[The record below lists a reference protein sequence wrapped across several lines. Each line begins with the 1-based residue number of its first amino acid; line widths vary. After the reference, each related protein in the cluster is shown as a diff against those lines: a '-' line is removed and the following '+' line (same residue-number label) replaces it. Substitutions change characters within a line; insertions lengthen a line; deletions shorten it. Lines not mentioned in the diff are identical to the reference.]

1 MAISLSKEQKQS
13 QKISI
18 TPQLRKSIELL
29 HLSRFELVQKIE
41 REIETNPFLEKNDNE
56 LDVSNQTSIDDF
68 DFDFDFAA
76 SESLKSYLLNQIND
90 LNLSTSNYEISESI
104 VNSIDET
111 GRLADGLSEIEELLD
126 YKYTYKTIENNL
138 INIIHELS
146 PSGVG
151 FRDFKECIFLQIK
164 KSNISDIELEIANKI
179 LYEISS
185 DDLDECFNTLVYS
198 GYDENDVKK
207 TIQVIRN
214 CDLSPGLNYE
224 ETNYIYPDLK
234 ITLESNDK
242 ISTQFV
248 TDNFP
253 SIVLDENFVKETQ
266 KALKKDP
273 NEDLSKNIEEAKWLI
288 SSIRRRNETVLKV
301 GEMICKRQIDFLGN
315 NPLKVSPLTNKDI
328 SDELGV
334 HPSTISRI
342 IKSKYIDTPKGII
355 PLKSFLA
362 SSVSKTRMVTPLQ
375 LMDQIKKIIDEEK
388 NPLSDQKI
396 VQMLNLRGFG
406 LARRTITKYRKQLNI
421 PSSRNR

>member
-41 REIETNPFLEKNDNE
+41 REIETNPFLEKNDYE

-68 DFDFDFAA
+68 DFAA
-76 SESLKSYLLNQIND
+76 SESLKSSLLNQIND
-90 LNLSTSNYEISESI
+90 LNLSSSDYEISESI

-111 GRLADGLSEIEELLD
+111 GRLADGLSEIEEFLD
-126 YKYTYKTIENNL
+126 YKYTYKAIENNL

-164 KSNISDIELEIANKI
+164 KSNINDIELEIANKI

-198 GYDENDVKK
+198 GYDDRDVKK

-273 NEDLSKNIEEAKWLI
+273 NEGLSKNIEEAKWLV
-288 SSIRRRNETVLKV
+288 SSIRRRNETVLRV

>member
-29 HLSRFELVQKIE
+29 HLSRFELVQQIE
-41 REIETNPFLEKNDNE
+41 REIETNPFLEKNDYE
-56 LDVSNQTSIDDF
+56 PDLSNQTSID

-76 SESLKSYLLNQIND
+76 SESLKSSLLNQIND
-90 LNLSTSNYEISESI
+90 LNLSTSDYEISESI

-111 GRLADGLSEIEELLD
+111 GRLADGLSEIEEFLD

-207 TIQVIRN
+207 TIRPRVFESTF
-214 CDLSPGLNYE
+214 DGL
-224 ETNYIYPDLK
+224 
-234 ITLESNDK
+234 
-242 ISTQFV
+242 
-248 TDNFP
+248 
-253 SIVLDENFVKETQ
+253 
-266 KALKKDP
+266 
-273 NEDLSKNIEEAKWLI
+273 
-288 SSIRRRNETVLKV
+288 
-301 GEMICKRQIDFLGN
+301 
-315 NPLKVSPLTNKDI
+315 
-328 SDELGV
+328 
-334 HPSTISRI
+334 
-342 IKSKYIDTPKGII
+342 
-355 PLKSFLA
+355 
-362 SSVSKTRMVTPLQ
+362 
-375 LMDQIKKIIDEEK
+375 
-388 NPLSDQKI
+388 
-396 VQMLNLRGFG
+396 
-406 LARRTITKYRKQLNI
+406 
-421 PSSRNR
+421 

>member
-1 MAISLSKEQKQS
+1 MAIYLSKEQKQS

-29 HLSRFELVQKIE
+29 HLSRFELVQRIE
-41 REIETNPFLEKNDNE
+41 REIESNPFLEKNDYE
-56 LDVSNQTSIDDF
+56 TDFSNQASID

-76 SESLKSYLLNQIND
+76 SESLKSSLLNQIND
-90 LNLSTSNYEISESI
+90 LNLSTSDYEISESI

-111 GRLADGLSEIEELLD
+111 GRLADSLSEIEGFLD
-126 YKYTYKTIENNL
+126 YKYAYKTIENNL
-138 INIIHELS
+138 INIIHKLS
-146 PSGVG
+146 PTGVG

-164 KSNISDIELEIANKI
+164 KSDISDTELEIANKI
-179 LYEISS
+179 LYKISS
-185 DDLDECFNTLVYS
+185 DDLDECFNALVYS
-198 GYDENDVKK
+198 GYDESDVKK
-207 TIQVIRN
+207 TIQIIRN

-253 SIVLDENFVKETQ
+253 SIVLDEEFVKETQ

-273 NEDLSKNIEEAKWLI
+273 NESLSKNIEEAKWLI
-288 SSIRRRNETVLKV
+288 SSIRRRNDTVLKV

-342 IKSKYIDTPKGII
+342 IKSKYIDTPKGNNTPKVISCI
-355 PLKSFLA
+355 FSF
-362 SSVSKTRMVTPLQ
+362 
-375 LMDQIKKIIDEEK
+375 
-388 NPLSDQKI
+388 
-396 VQMLNLRGFG
+396 
-406 LARRTITKYRKQLNI
+406 
-421 PSSRNR
+421 

>member
-41 REIETNPFLEKNDNE
+41 REIETNPFLEKNDYE
-56 LDVSNQTSIDDF
+56 LDLSNQTSIDDF
-68 DFDFDFAA
+68 DFDFAA
-76 SESLKSYLLNQIND
+76 SENLKSSLLNQIND
-90 LNLSTSNYEISESI
+90 LNLSTSDYEISESI

-111 GRLADGLSEIEELLD
+111 GRLADSLSEIEEFLD
-126 YKYTYKTIENNL
+126 YKYAYKTIENNL
-138 INIIHELS
+138 INIIHKLS
-146 PSGVG
+146 PTGVG

-164 KSNISDIELEIANKI
+164 KSDISDTELEIANKI
-179 LYEISS
+179 LYKISS

-198 GYDENDVKK
+198 GYDESDVKK
-207 TIQVIRN
+207 TIQIIRN

-253 SIVLDENFVKETQ
+253 SIVLDEEFVKETQ

-273 NEDLSKNIEEAKWLI
+273 NESLSKNIEEAKWLI
-288 SSIRRRNETVLKV
+288 SSIRRRNDTVLKV

-362 SSVSKTRMVTPLQ
+362 SSVSRTRMVTPLQ

-396 VQMLNLRGFG
+396 VQMLNMRGFG
-406 LARRTITKYRKQLNI
+406 LARRTISKYRKQLNI

>member
-41 REIETNPFLEKNDNE
+41 REIETNPFLEKNDYE
-56 LDVSNQTSIDDF
+56 PDLSNQTSIDDF
-68 DFDFDFAA
+68 DFDFAA
-76 SESLKSYLLNQIND
+76 SENLKSSLLNQIND
-90 LNLSTSNYEISESI
+90 LNLSTSDYEISESI

-111 GRLADGLSEIEELLD
+111 GRLADGLSEIEEFLD
-126 YKYTYKTIENNL
+126 YKYAYKTIEKNL

-198 GYDENDVKK
+198 GYDESDVKK

-301 GEMICKRQIDFLGN
+301 GEMICKSQIDFLGN

-375 LMDQIKKIIDEEK
+375 LMDQIKKIIDQEK

>member
-41 REIETNPFLEKNDNE
+41 REIESNPFLEKNDYE
-56 LDVSNQTSIDDF
+56 LDISNQTSID
-68 DFDFDFAA
+68 DFDFAA
-76 SESLKSYLLNQIND
+76 SESLKSSLLNQIND
-90 LNLSTSNYEISESI
+90 LNLSTSDYEISESI

-111 GRLADGLSEIEELLD
+111 GRLADGLSEIEEFLD

-198 GYDENDVKK
+198 GYDDRDVKK

-273 NEDLSKNIEEAKWLI
+273 NEGLSKNIEEAKWLV
-288 SSIRRRNETVLKV
+288 SSIRRRNETVLRV

>member
-41 REIETNPFLEKNDNE
+41 REIESNPFLEKNDYE
-56 LDVSNQTSIDDF
+56 ADFSNQTSIDDF
-68 DFDFDFAA
+68 DFDFAA
-76 SESLKSYLLNQIND
+76 SENLKSSLLNQIND
-90 LNLSTSNYEISESI
+90 LNLSASDYEISESI

-111 GRLADGLSEIEELLD
+111 GRLADSLSEIEEFLD
-126 YKYTYKTIENNL
+126 YRYAYKTIENNL
-138 INIIHELS
+138 INVIHELS

-151 FRDFKECIFLQIK
+151 FRDFRECIFLQIK
-164 KSNISDIELEIANKI
+164 KSNSSNIELEIANKI

-185 DDLDECFNTLVYS
+185 DDLDECFNNLVYS

-253 SIVLDENFVKETQ
+253 SIVLDEEFVKETQ

-273 NEDLSKNIEEAKWLI
+273 NEGLLKNIEEAKWLI

-362 SSVSKTRMVTPLQ
+362 SSVSRTRMVTPLQ

>member
-41 REIETNPFLEKNDNE
+41 REIESNPFLEKDDFE
-56 LDVSNQTSIDDF
+56 VDIANQTSID

-76 SESLKSYLLNQIND
+76 SESLKSSLLNQIND
-90 LNLSTSNYEISESI
+90 LNLPTSDYEISESI

-111 GRLADGLSEIEELLD
+111 GRLADDLSEIEEFLD
-126 YKYTYKTIENNL
+126 YKYAYKTIENNL

-164 KSNISDIELEIANKI
+164 KSNISDAELEIAKKI
-179 LYEISS
+179 LYGISS
-185 DDLDECFNTLVYS
+185 DDLGECFKTLVYS
-198 GYDENDVKK
+198 GYDESDVKK
-207 TIQVIRN
+207 TIQIIKN

-224 ETNYIYPDLK
+224 ETNFIYPDLK
-234 ITLESNDK
+234 ITLGSNDQ
-242 ISTQFV
+242 ISAQFV

-253 SIVLDENFVKETQ
+253 SIVLDEELVKETQ
-266 KALKKDP
+266 KALKEDP
-273 NEDLSKNIEEAKWLI
+273 NEGLSKNIEEAKWLI
-288 SSIRRRNETVLKV
+288 SSIRRRNDTVLKV

-315 NPLKVSPLTNKDI
+315 NPLKVYPLTNKDI
-328 SDELGV
+328 SDEIGV

-396 VQMLNLRGFG
+396 VQILNLRGFG

>member
-41 REIETNPFLEKNDNE
+41 REIETNPFLEKNDYE

-68 DFDFDFAA
+68 DFAA
-76 SESLKSYLLNQIND
+76 SESLKSSLLNQIND
-90 LNLSTSNYEISESI
+90 LNLSTSDYEISESI

-111 GRLADGLSEIEELLD
+111 GRLADGLSEIEEFLD
-126 YKYTYKTIENNL
+126 YKYAYKTIEKNL

-198 GYDENDVKK
+198 GYDESDVKK

-388 NPLSDQKI
+388 NALSDQKI

>member
-18 TPQLRKSIELL
+18 TPQLRASIELL

-41 REIETNPFLEKNDNE
+41 REIETNPFLEKNDYE

-68 DFDFDFAA
+68 DFAA
-76 SESLKSYLLNQIND
+76 SESLKSSLLNQIND
-90 LNLSTSNYEISESI
+90 LNLSTSDYEISESI

-111 GRLADGLSEIEELLD
+111 GRLADGLSEIEEFLD

-164 KSNISDIELEIANKI
+164 KSNINDIELEIANKI
-179 LYEISS
+179 LYESSS

-198 GYDENDVKK
+198 GYDERDVKN

-273 NEDLSKNIEEAKWLI
+273 NEGLSKNIEEAKWLI

-301 GEMICKRQIDFLGN
+301 GEIICKRQIDFLGN

>member
-41 REIETNPFLEKNDNE
+41 REIETNPFLEKNDYE
-56 LDVSNQTSIDDF
+56 PDLSNQTSIDDF
-68 DFDFDFAA
+68 DFDFAA
-76 SESLKSYLLNQIND
+76 SENLKSSLLNQIND
-90 LNLSTSNYEISESI
+90 LNLSTSDYEISESI

-111 GRLADGLSEIEELLD
+111 GRLADGLSEIEEFLD
-126 YKYTYKTIENNL
+126 YKYAYKTIEKNL

-198 GYDENDVKK
+198 GYDESDVKK

-375 LMDQIKKIIDEEK
+375 LMDQIKKIIDQEK

>member
-41 REIETNPFLEKNDNE
+41 REIETNPFLEKNDYE
-56 LDVSNQTSIDDF
+56 PDLSNQTSIDG
-68 DFDFDFAA
+68 FDFDFAA
-76 SESLKSYLLNQIND
+76 SESLKSSLLNQIND
-90 LNLSTSNYEISESI
+90 LNLSTSDYEISESI

-111 GRLADGLSEIEELLD
+111 GRLADGLSEIEEFLD
-126 YKYTYKTIENNL
+126 YKYAYKTIEKNL

-164 KSNISDIELEIANKI
+164 KSNISDIELDIANKI

-198 GYDENDVKK
+198 GYDESDVKK

-214 CDLSPGLNYE
+214 CDLSRGLNYE

-273 NEDLSKNIEEAKWLI
+273 NEDLSRNIEEAKWLI

>member
-1 MAISLSKEQKQS
+1 
-13 QKISI
+13 
-18 TPQLRKSIELL
+18 
-29 HLSRFELVQKIE
+29 
-41 REIETNPFLEKNDNE
+41 
-56 LDVSNQTSIDDF
+56 
-68 DFDFDFAA
+68 
-76 SESLKSYLLNQIND
+76 
-90 LNLSTSNYEISESI
+90 
-104 VNSIDET
+104 
-111 GRLADGLSEIEELLD
+111 LSEIEEFLD
-126 YKYTYKTIENNL
+126 YKYTYKAIENNL

-164 KSNISDIELEIANKI
+164 KSNINDIDIEIANKI

-185 DDLDECFNTLVYS
+185 DNLDECFNTLVYS
-198 GYDENDVKK
+198 GYDEKDVKN

-266 KALKKDP
+266 RALKKDP
-273 NEDLSKNIEEAKWLI
+273 NEGLSKNIEEAKWLI

>member
-90 LNLSTSNYEISESI
+90 LNLSTSDYEISESI

>member
-41 REIETNPFLEKNDNE
+41 REIESNPFLEKNDYE
-56 LDVSNQTSIDDF
+56 LDISNQTSID
-68 DFDFDFAA
+68 DFDFAA
-76 SESLKSYLLNQIND
+76 SESLKSSLLNQIND
-90 LNLSTSNYEISESI
+90 LNLSTSDYEISESI

-111 GRLADGLSEIEELLD
+111 GRLADGLSEVEEFLD

-198 GYDENDVKK
+198 GYDDRDVKK

-273 NEDLSKNIEEAKWLI
+273 NEGLSKNIEEAKWLI
-288 SSIRRRNETVLKV
+288 SSIRRRNETVLRV

>member
-1 MAISLSKEQKQS
+1 MAIYLSKEQKQS

-29 HLSRFELVQKIE
+29 HLSRFELVQRIE
-41 REIETNPFLEKNDNE
+41 REIESNPFLEKNDYE
-56 LDVSNQTSIDDF
+56 TDFSNQASID

-76 SESLKSYLLNQIND
+76 SESLKSSLLNQIND
-90 LNLSTSNYEISESI
+90 LNLSTSDYEISESI

-111 GRLADGLSEIEELLD
+111 GRLADSLSEIEEFLD
-126 YKYTYKTIENNL
+126 YKYAYKTIENNL
-138 INIIHELS
+138 INIIHKLS

-164 KSNISDIELEIANKI
+164 KSDISDTELEIANKI
-179 LYEISS
+179 LYKISS

-198 GYDENDVKK
+198 GYDESDVKK
-207 TIQVIRN
+207 TIQIIRN

-253 SIVLDENFVKETQ
+253 SIVLDEEFVKETQ

-273 NEDLSKNIEEAKWLI
+273 NESLSKNIEEAKWLI
-288 SSIRRRNETVLKV
+288 SSIRRRNDTVLKV

-362 SSVSKTRMVTPLQ
+362 SSVSRTRMVTPLQ

-396 VQMLNLRGFG
+396 VQMLNMRGFG
-406 LARRTITKYRKQLNI
+406 LARRTISKYRKQLNI

>member
-1 MAISLSKEQKQS
+1 MAISLLKEFKQQ
-13 QKISI
+13 QKISL
-18 TPQLRKSIELL
+18 TPQLKKSIDLL
-29 HLSRFELVQKIE
+29 QLSRYELIQKIE
-41 REIETNPFLEKNDNE
+41 QEIEINPFIEKEIAEDYEFDEQYNND
-56 LDVSNQTSIDDF
+56 SDF
-68 DFDFDFAA
+68 DFNIAA
-76 SESLKSYLLNQIND
+76 TENLRDSLINQIND
-90 LNLSTSNYEISESI
+90 LDLDELEKEIALTIIEC
-104 VNSIDET
+104 IDES
-111 GRLADGLSEIEELLD
+111 GQLVEELSDIQSMIAKNTSTEIIEEILL
-126 YKYTYKTIENNL
+126 NV
-138 INIIHELS
+138 IHGLE
-146 PSGVG
+146 PVGVG

-198 GYDENDVKK
+198 GYDDRDVKK

-273 NEDLSKNIEEAKWLI
+273 NEGLSKNIEEAKWLI
-288 SSIRRRNETVLKV
+288 SSIRRRNETVLRV

-406 LARRTITKYRKQLNI
+406 LARRTITKYRKQFNI

>member
-1 MAISLSKEQKQS
+1 MAIYLSKEQKQS

-29 HLSRFELVQKIE
+29 HLSRFELVQRIE
-41 REIETNPFLEKNDNE
+41 REIESNPFLEKNDYE
-56 LDVSNQTSIDDF
+56 TDFSNQASID

-76 SESLKSYLLNQIND
+76 SESLKSSLLNQIND
-90 LNLSTSNYEISESI
+90 LNLSTSDYEISESI

-111 GRLADGLSEIEELLD
+111 GRLADSLSEIEGFLD
-126 YKYTYKTIENNL
+126 YKYAYKTIENNL
-138 INIIHELS
+138 INIIHKLS
-146 PSGVG
+146 PTGVG

-164 KSNISDIELEIANKI
+164 KSDISDTELEIANKI
-179 LYEISS
+179 LYKISS

-198 GYDENDVKK
+198 GYDESDVKK
-207 TIQVIRN
+207 TIQIIRN

-242 ISTQFV
+242 ISTQFI

-253 SIVLDENFVKETQ
+253 SIVLDEEFVKETQ

-273 NEDLSKNIEEAKWLI
+273 NESLSKNIEEAKWLI
-288 SSIRRRNETVLKV
+288 SSIRRRNDTVLKV

>member
-1 MAISLSKEQKQS
+1 M
-13 QKISI
+13 
-18 TPQLRKSIELL
+18 
-29 HLSRFELVQKIE
+29 
-41 REIETNPFLEKNDNE
+41 
-56 LDVSNQTSIDDF
+56 
-68 DFDFDFAA
+68 
-76 SESLKSYLLNQIND
+76 
-90 LNLSTSNYEISESI
+90 
-104 VNSIDET
+104 
-111 GRLADGLSEIEELLD
+111 
-126 YKYTYKTIENNL
+126 
-138 INIIHELS
+138 
-146 PSGVG
+146 
-151 FRDFKECIFLQIK
+151 
-164 KSNISDIELEIANKI
+164 
-179 LYEISS
+179 
-185 DDLDECFNTLVYS
+185 
-198 GYDENDVKK
+198 
-207 TIQVIRN
+207 
-214 CDLSPGLNYE
+214 
-224 ETNYIYPDLK
+224 
-234 ITLESNDK
+234 
-242 ISTQFV
+242 

-253 SIVLDENFVKETQ
+253 SIVLDEDFVKETQ

>member
-41 REIETNPFLEKNDNE
+41 REIESNPFLEKNDYE
-56 LDVSNQTSIDDF
+56 LDISNQTSID
-68 DFDFDFAA
+68 DFDFAA
-76 SESLKSYLLNQIND
+76 SESLKSSLLNQIND
-90 LNLSTSNYEISESI
+90 LNLSTSDYEISESI

-111 GRLADGLSEIEELLD
+111 GRLADGLSEIEEFLD

-151 FRDFKECIFLQIK
+151 FRDFKECIFLQIN
-164 KSNISDIELEIANKI
+164 KSSISDIELEIANKI

-198 GYDENDVKK
+198 GYDDRDVKK

-273 NEDLSKNIEEAKWLI
+273 NEGLSKNIEEAKWLI
-288 SSIRRRNETVLKV
+288 SSIRRRNETVLRV

>member
-41 REIETNPFLEKNDNE
+41 REIESNPFLEKNDYE

-76 SESLKSYLLNQIND
+76 SESLKSSLLNQIND
-90 LNLSTSNYEISESI
+90 LNLSTSDYEISESI

-111 GRLADGLSEIEELLD
+111 GRLADGLSEIEEFLD

-185 DDLDECFNTLVYS
+185 DDLDECFNALVYS
-198 GYDENDVKK
+198 GFDENDVKK
-207 TIQVIRN
+207 TIQLIRN

-266 KALKKDP
+266 QALKKDP